1 MFQNLGEETIGNI
14 HNESINHKKI
24 NILLNVFSKKYIL
37 LYIVSFMT
45 SMVGLTGEL
54 SPFSLSMTAACFSSS
69 IPLLGI
75 VIISTIGNAIGFGLG
90 GGLSYLLTV
99 LVMVATLFIIKP
111 KYNEDE
117 RNEKIK
123 VGKNLFIATLLVQ
136 IAKFAI
142 TGFTIYDMLASI
154 TFAIIAVVFYK
165 IFVNSIPILENVT
178 EKAAFSIE
186 EVIGTSLLVAI
197 AVSCFGEFAI
207 FGFSIRN
214 ILSIFIVLFLG
225 WKNGILV
232 GTTSGVT
239 IGVTLGIITGS
250 EPIMI
255 AAYSISGMIAG
266 ILNRFGKI
274 GVIVG
279 FCLGNVVLAYISNG
293 YTVEL
298 IHFKEILIASI
309 ALLAVPK
316 TVQLDIEE
324 FIGNSKFLPLGR
336 ERSLNRSKE
345 AVEKLNSVSETIQQ
359 MATSMSEE
367 KEDGIEENK
376 QIFIAELL
384 DCLEPYKDNLLYEDI
399 SKVDGDIVDKI
410 FRLLLDKQ
418 EINRE
423 DLLKIFADCNSYIV
437 GFDDKE
443 VSNYLEEN
451 IMQMIRA
458 INTAYKISKS
468 SFVWKKKIQEN
479 KKNMETQLQGVS
491 KAISGIAKE
500 LEKEELNNPYEKQEI
515 EVMKLLKQ
523 KNIDVEG
530 VSIRKQDRFIIEV
543 YSNQPIETNGVEEIL
558 TKVLKEKIVTNEEST
573 VGNKTVYLSEDKY
586 IMAIGMAENY
596 KNQNIVS
603 GDSILNVRL
612 KDGKYLI
619 ALSDGMGTGKKA
631 MESSTQALKMLENLL
646 LSGFDKSTSISLI
659 TTSLINK
666 NEEMF
671 ATLDIAIVDLY
682 KGNIEFIKSGACPT
696 YIKNK
701 KRVQIVKS
709 NSLPAGM
716 INNQDNL
723 QVFDRDIEPGEIML
737 MCTDGILDSNIE
749 YKNKELWIK
758 YLLEDIETNNTKKIA
773 DLVLNEAID
782 NNFGKAKDD
791 MTLVVCRF
799 LKKD

>member
-1 MFQNLGEETIGNI
+1 
-14 HNESINHKKI
+14 
-24 NILLNVFSKKYIL
+24 
-37 LYIVSFMT
+37 
-45 SMVGLTGEL
+45 
-54 SPFSLSMTAACFSSS
+54 
-69 IPLLGI
+69 
-75 VIISTIGNAIGFGLG
+75 
-90 GGLSYLLTV
+90 
-99 LVMVATLFIIKP
+99 
-111 KYNEDE
+111 
-117 RNEKIK
+117 
-123 VGKNLFIATLLVQ
+123 
-136 IAKFAI
+136 
-142 TGFTIYDMLASI
+142 
-154 TFAIIAVVFYK
+154 
-165 IFVNSIPILENVT
+165 
-178 EKAAFSIE
+178 
-186 EVIGTSLLVAI
+186 
-197 AVSCFGEFAI
+197 
-207 FGFSIRN
+207 
-214 ILSIFIVLFLG
+214 
-225 WKNGILV
+225 
-232 GTTSGVT
+232 
-239 IGVTLGIITGS
+239 
-250 EPIMI
+250 
-255 AAYSISGMIAG
+255 
-266 ILNRFGKI
+266 
-274 GVIVG
+274 
-279 FCLGNVVLAYISNG
+279 
-293 YTVEL
+293 
-298 IHFKEILIASI
+298 
-309 ALLAVPK
+309 
-316 TVQLDIEE
+316 
-324 FIGNSKFLPLGR
+324 
-336 ERSLNRSKE
+336 
-345 AVEKLNSVSETIQQ
+345 
-359 MATSMSEE
+359 
-367 KEDGIEENK
+367 
-376 QIFIAELL
+376 
-384 DCLEPYKDNLLYEDI
+384 
-399 SKVDGDIVDKI
+399 
-410 FRLLLDKQ
+410 
-418 EINRE
+418 
-423 DLLKIFADCNSYIV
+423 
-437 GFDDKE
+437 
-443 VSNYLEEN
+443 
-451 IMQMIRA
+451 
-458 INTAYKISKS
+458 
-468 SFVWKKKIQEN
+468 
-479 KKNMETQLQGVS
+479 METQLQGVS

-543 YSNQPIETNGVEEIL
+543 YSNQPVETNSVEEIL
-558 TKVLKEKIVTNEEST
+558 TKVLKEKIVINEEST